1 MNLSEAISKEHIKS
15 IVKGKI
21 LNNSRILDISSP
33 NKASISTTITP
44 IYKAA
49 VERVTPTENT
59 FTSVSK
65 EITKDSTIIKDSFR
79 LSSKEAA
86 DSLKSRVEPSY
97 KSLSVETNNKVK
109 KWKKE
114 CIEED
119 QFKTKEKE
127 KLEFFLKKISKKSE
141 PTIPK
146 FDSFTHPT
154 FKTDKFINPFNSG
167 IERIER
173 KPRYAA
179 SDNLKYHP
187 SSTTAINNKQLKKLD
202 SKEYAD
208 KIIVNLHNRMDSFT
222 KTYDNISN
230 KLNKMITKV
239 AETDQE
245 KELTLSNYNNKFK
258 RMNTRYGQE
267 IVETE

>member
-65 EITKDSTIIKDSFR
+65 EFNKDSTIIKDSFR

-86 DSLKSRVEPSY
+86 ESLKSRVEQSY

-114 CIEED
+114 CVEED

-141 PTIPK
+141 PAIPK
-146 FDSFTHPT
+146 FDSLTHPT

-167 IERIER
+167 IERTER

-187 SSTTAINNKQLKKLD
+187 SSTTINNKQLKKLD

-258 RMNTRYGQE
+258 RMNTRYEQE
-267 IVETE
+267 IVENE